1 MQLEELDM
9 NLSLLFLES
18 TRCSIFFIY
27 DIAPL
32 YIIFPLVLVLGAELS
47 YVPVC
52 LLLSLSLSQ
61 GQGRNSFS
69 AYYSQKP
76 LSIQNLNII
85 NILKRMNL
93 VVYCFW
99 VK

>member
-27 DIAPL
+27 DIGPL
-32 YIIFPLVLVLGAELS
+32 YIIFPLVLVLGAE
-47 YVPVC
+47 PVC

-85 NILKRMNL
+85 NIFKGMHL
-93 VVYCFW
+93 VVYCLW